1 MPIYN
6 GDKIIG
12 NTRPH
17 YHNNIYDPPW
27 PGVAKLI
34 NKLNGLPFDD
44 NDEHHFEVV
53 SNYVRGSHH
62 SNIV

>member
-12 NTRPH
+12 NTLPH
-17 YHNNIYDPPW
+17 CHNNVYDPPL

-34 NKLNGLPFDD
+34 NKLNGIPFDD

-53 SNYVRGSHH
+53 GNYVSKRQLPW
-62 SNIV
+62 